1 MSDTQNNLSVRKM
14 FGREQ
19 LFTNEAAITKTNI
32 AKVLGTEI
40 ATAWSKNQT
49 DIKYLYRYFRGNQP
63 ALYRTKEIRSDICNQ
78 VIENRAKEI
87 VDFKVG
93 YICGSPIQYISRDVD
108 ERITDSIDELNALME
123 TEGKSTKDRELIEWQ
138 MICGTG
144 YRLVVPS
151 DELDPEVP
159 FEIYTLDPRNAFVIY
174 SNTYQKK
181 PLAGVFF
188 TNSIPELGQGGEVL
202 TTPVYEVYT
211 ETEYIKLEGD
221 KVVAVKPHNLG
232 MIPIIEYPANPE
244 RMGAFEAVLPLLDAL
259 NTLDCNRLDGIEQ
272 FIQSLIILYNC
283 ELPDDEDA
291 TSLQAKGLIEL
302 KSKGDA
308 KADIKIL
315 SEQLN
320 QSETET
326 LKADLLSA
334 IREIAGIPAQGDGS
348 SSDSSNN
355 GAALTK
361 NGWEHCETHAKAF
374 ELTFK
379 ESEIRMLKLVLRICE
394 DMTDIDLK
402 VRELDIHFTRRNYE
416 NLLVKSQVLT
426 TMLSNDKI
434 APKLG
439 FEASGLFTDPE
450 GAYAESMKWYES
462 QKVEVPVE
470 ETTPDEPTVVVED
483 NNNDEVSEI

>member
-1 MSDTQNNLSVRKM
+1 MSDTQNNMSIRRM

-19 LFTNEAAITKTNI
+19 IFTNENAITKTNI
-32 AKVLGTEI
+32 AKVLTEI
-40 ATAWSKNQT
+40 STVWSKNQT
-49 DIKYLYRYFRGNQP
+49 DIKYLYRYFKGNQP

-78 VIENRAKEI
+78 IIENRAKEI

-108 ERITDSIDELNALME
+108 ERITESIDELNALME

-151 DELDPEVP
+151 DEANPEVP

-188 TNSIPELGQGGEVL
+188 TNLVNEFGATEPIT

-221 KVVAVKPHNLG
+221 KVVKVIPHNLG

-244 RMGAFEAVLPLLDAL
+244 RMGAFETVLPLLDAL
-259 NTLDCNRLDGIEQ
+259 NTLDCNRVDGIEQ

-283 ELPDDEDA
+283 ELPEGEDA

-402 VRELDIHFTRRNYE
+402 VKELDIHFTRRNYE

-426 TMLSNDKI
+426 TMLSNNKI

-450 GAYAESMKWYES
+450 GAFAESMKWYDS
-462 QKVEVPVE
+462 QKQEVL
-470 ETTPDEPTVVVED
+470 ETEPQNDETEIEPKE
-483 NNNDEVSEI
+483 NDEVSEI